1 MKKRLINFCT
11 KLGSVLID
19 MFRVKSLQ
27 FIITVSFALV
37 TVLAMFFI
45 SFLLYNKFAD
55 TAEQNAALNNQQI
68 IEQVNYNLDYYLNG
82 MTQIFDLVDEKI
94 RKSNE
99 MTDAN
104 LIEQLGTIF
113 QARQDIVSMA
123 VFTGNGELVTSIP
136 KYTMRKNTR
145 LTEQSWFR
153 TALATPDLLFFS
165 SPHTQNLFKGQYKWV
180 VSMSKGITVRSNNEK
195 MTSVL
200 LVDANFKTIEDLVQ
214 RVSLGKKGYVY
225 ILDREGHFVYHPQQ
239 QLLSAG
245 LKEENLEQTG
255 RYAYGSYVDYVK
267 GEKRLITIKTV
278 EKIGWKIVGVSY
290 MDEIVTTKKE
300 IIRFIFWLLIFVILV
315 VLFILAYI
323 SAKIS
328 RPIKILEKSMERVE
342 QGDFSINLD
351 IKGSQEVEQLSR
363 RFNVMV
369 VKVRQLMD
377 QIIREQEA
385 KRKGELEVL
394 QAQINPHFLYN
405 TLNSVIRMVGIG
417 KNEDVITTISS
428 LSKLFRISLSRGKA
442 VITVQEE
449 LEHIRHYL
457 IIQKMRYKNK
467 FEYEIEASDEVLT
480 CKTLK
485 LILQPIV
492 ENSIYHG
499 IEMMADEGL
508 ITISASV
515 VDGKILFQV
524 SDNGLGMSQDRIA
537 AILSGQVKSDKG
549 SGVGVKNVHERIRL
563 YYGEEY
569 GVHIKSQLE
578 VGTTVKIWVPFIK
591 EEEE

>member
-1 MKKRLINFCT
+1 MKISRNIGN
-11 KLGSVLID
+11 VLID
-19 MFRVKSLQ
+19 TFRVKSLQ

-45 SFLLYNKFAD
+45 SFLLYNKFAE

-68 IEQVNYNLDYYLNG
+68 IEQVNFNLDYYLNG
-82 MTQIFDLVDEKI
+82 MTQIFELVDEKI
-94 RKSNE
+94 RKSEE
-99 MTDAN
+99 MTNSN
-104 LIEQLGTIF
+104 LVEQLGTIF

-136 KYTMRKNTR
+136 KYTMRKNTK
-145 LTEQSWFR
+145 LTEQGWFR
-153 TALATPDLLFFS
+153 TALATPDHLFFS
-165 SPHTQNLFKGQYKWV
+165 SPHTQNMFKGHYKWV
-180 VSMSKGITVRSNNEK
+180 VSMSKGITITSNNEK
-195 MTSVL
+195 ITSVL

-225 ILDREGHFVYHPQQ
+225 ILDREGKFVYHPQQ
-239 QLLSAG
+239 QLLSSG
-245 LKEENLEQTG
+245 LKEENLDQTS
-255 RYAYGSYVDYVK
+255 RYAYGSYVDYSN
-267 GEKRLITIKTV
+267 GEKRLLTIKTV

-300 IIRFIFWLLIFVILV
+300 ISRFIFWLLIFVILI
-315 VLFILAYI
+315 LFFILAYI

-369 VKVRQLMD
+369 AKVRQLMH
-377 QIIREQEA
+377 QIIQEQEA
-385 KRKGELEVL
+385 KRKSELEVL

-442 VITVQEE
+442 IITVQEE

-467 FEYEIEASDEVLT
+467 FEYEIEAQEETLS

-492 ENSIYHG
+492 ENAIYHG
-499 IEMMADEGL
+499 IEVMADEGL
-508 ITISASV
+508 IKISAKI
-515 VDGKILFQV
+515 VDGKILFQIT
-524 SDNGLGMSQDRIA
+524 DNGMGMNQDRIET
-537 AILSGQVKSDKG
+537 ILSGQVKSDMG

-563 YYGEEY
+563 YYGDEY
-569 GVHIKSQLE
+569 GIHIESQIE
-578 VGTTVKIWVPFIK
+578 VGTTVKICVPISK
-591 EEEE
+591 DVEE